1 MFVYI
6 PWYWGYTANY
16 PSVGEVAP
24 PLQTKTL
31 TILLQNQLLPVLS
44 LLRRERVRERE

>member
-24 PLQTKTL
+24 PSKPKL
-31 TILLQNQLLPVLS
+31 
-44 LLRRERVRERE
+44 